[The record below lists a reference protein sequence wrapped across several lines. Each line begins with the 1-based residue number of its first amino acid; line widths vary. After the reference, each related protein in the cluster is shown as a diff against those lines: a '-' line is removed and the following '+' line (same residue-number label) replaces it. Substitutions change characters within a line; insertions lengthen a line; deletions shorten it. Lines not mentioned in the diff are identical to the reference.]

1 MPNSHLR
8 ETAVEADEEDFAG
21 PGARSDDD
29 DARSI
34 RVIVMRKL
42 GHVEE
47 KDRD

>member
-8 ETAVEADEEDFAG
+8 ETAVEADEEDFGG

-34 RVIVMRKL
+34 RVIVTHEL

-47 KDRD
+47 EDHD